1 MPIQTLIIVWKNKK
15 GFLRK
20 KHVGV
25 EMHDIIEHYGK
36 VVIALAAI
44 LAADLITAG
53 VVTIVKNKTN
63 NSVDNQM
70 NYDNDIRNAYNA
82 N

>member
-1 MPIQTLIIVWKNKK
+1 
-15 GFLRK
+15 
-20 KHVGV
+20 
-25 EMHDIIEHYGK
+25 MHDIIEHYGK

-44 LAADLITAG
+44 LAAILITAG

-63 NSVDNQM
+63 NAVDNQM

>member
-1 MPIQTLIIVWKNKK
+1 
-15 GFLRK
+15 
-20 KHVGV
+20 
-25 EMHDIIEHYGK
+25 MHDIIEHYGK

-44 LAADLITAG
+44 LAAALITAG